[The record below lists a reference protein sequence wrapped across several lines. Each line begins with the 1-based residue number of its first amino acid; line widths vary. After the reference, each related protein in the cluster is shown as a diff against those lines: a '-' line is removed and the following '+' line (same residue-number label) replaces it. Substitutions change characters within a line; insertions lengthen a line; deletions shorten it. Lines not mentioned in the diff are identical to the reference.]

1 MNINLTIS
9 QAPGITT
16 NYLVSSIYETNIDG
30 SVGPLVTF
38 QAFAPPHSAPRNV
51 SYTGLEAIVYKHIL
65 WENTTAAPG
74 GTQRGDFIYDPSYS
88 ASGITL
94 RADLPLTVGAG
105 TGNPVAD
112 TTSFTRADL
121 ADWVYTVEKRG
132 VGTMRDP
139 EEIQINPLGG
149 WDLTQPGDIFY
160 AGDVWVLHF
169 EPQVSDV
176 PIEPQ
181 ISGKVFSSSD
191 IVTANT
197 TLVAAD
203 IGKAKIIQSTTDNIT
218 ITLPALSAVGSNRMI
233 ALISEGGSHKNAS
246 VVAAGSDKIN
256 FNGTAAT
263 SIILGQNERIYI
275 YRGVD
280 DGGNAVWQVSM
291 AQGQFNEVGQ
301 VVHGFSTT
309 QKNCVF
315 ADASLLDR
323 VVYPRLWAWVQTL
336 PADMLVSDANWLNP
350 ALNNKARFSTGDGT
364 TTFRIPQLYAY
375 GFLRGVDG
383 TARKSGSFQDH
394 AMLNHQHEGTIGTL
408 VTTLF
413 GRGISRLMGIYG
425 GLATGLTDLVSTPKQ
440 ANGTDVTNVDTETR
454 PMNAGIYLLIKI

>member
-16 NYLVSSIYETNIDG
+16 NYLVSAIYECNIDG
-30 SVGPLVTF
+30 SVGPLVSF
-38 QAFAPPHSAPRNV
+38 QAFAAPHSAPRNV
-51 SYTGLEAIVYKHIL
+51 SFTGLEAIVFKHIL

-74 GTQRGDFIYDPSYS
+74 GTERGSFIFDPSYE
-88 ASGITL
+88 ASGVTV
-94 RADLPLTVGAG
+94 RPDLILTVGAG
-105 TGNPVAD
+105 TGNPVAGE
-112 TTSFTRADL
+112 TSFLRADL
-121 ADWVYTVEKRG
+121 AGWDYSISKRG
-132 VGTMRDP
+132 VGVMKDP
-139 EEIQINPLGG
+139 EEVSVNPLGG
-149 WDLTQPGDIFY
+149 WSLTQAGDIFGD
-160 AGDVWVLHF
+160 GDVWVLSF
-169 EPQVSDV
+169 VPQVSDV

-197 TLVAAD
+197 TLVAGD
-203 IGKAKIIQSTTDNIT
+203 IGKAKVIQSATDNIT

-233 ALISEGGSHKNAS
+233 ALISEGGNHKNAS
-246 VVAAGSDKIN
+246 IVAAGTDKIN
-256 FNGTAAT
+256 FNGTAST
-263 SIILGQNERIYI
+263 SIILGQCERIYI

-280 DGGNAVWQVSM
+280 DGGNPVWQVSM

-301 VVHGFSTT
+301 VIHGFSTT
-309 QKNCVF
+309 QRNCVF
-315 ADASLLDR
+315 ADGALLDR

-350 ALNNKARFSTGDGT
+350 ALNNKARFSTGDGA

-383 TARKSGSFQDH
+383 IVRKSGSFQDH

-408 VTTLF
+408 VTSLF

-425 GLATGLTDLVSTPKQ
+425 GLAAGLTDLVSTPKKSD
-440 ANGTDVTNVDTETR
+440 GTDVTNVDTETR
-454 PMNAGIYLLIKI
+454 PMNAGIYMLIKI